1 MSDGGGLVDE
11 GEDIEVL
18 EMGFDTALEM
28 VASGGIRD
36 AKTIVLLQ
44 HLRLKGIL

>member
-1 MSDGGGLVDE
+1 MDE
-11 GEDIEVL
+11 GEDIEVI
-18 EMGFDTALEM
+18 EMDFDAALEM

-36 AKTIVLLQ
+36 AKTVLLLQ